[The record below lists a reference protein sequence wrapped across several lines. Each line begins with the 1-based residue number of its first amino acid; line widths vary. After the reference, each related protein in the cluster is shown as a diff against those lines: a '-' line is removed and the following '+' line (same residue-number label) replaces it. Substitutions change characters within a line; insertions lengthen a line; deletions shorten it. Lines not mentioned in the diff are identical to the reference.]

1 MSLLSFIRDAG
12 EKIFENPAAV
22 AGAAAAP
29 ARERRGRAQACVQ
42 FQLPRMNGQLRT
54 SEPEA

>member
-1 MSLLSFIRDAG
+1 MSRLSFIRDAG

-29 ARERRGRAQACVQ
+29 AREGVDVLRHACSSSCRA
-42 FQLPRMNGQLRT
+42 
-54 SEPEA
+54 